1 MPYMQAGYV
10 MMTLPFSQSFTIL
23 TEILRV
29 VVGYKSVIAST
40 RSQQFN
46 KSSVMSGEEEEEEL
60 CEYERRRLAHIREN
74 RDLMRTLG
82 EWGNILCL
90 FVYVDTYILLSFS
103 FVAKAFVARALI
115 KFLFSSVFVFF
126 QPNI

>member
-1 MPYMQAGYV
+1 MQAGYV

-29 VVGYKSVIAST
+29 VVGYKGVIAST

-46 KSSVMSGEEEEEEL
+46 ESSVMSGEEEEEEL

-82 EWGNILCL
+82 ELENILCL
-90 FVYVDTYILLSFS
+90 FVFEDT
-103 FVAKAFVARALI
+103 
-115 KFLFSSVFVFF
+115 
-126 QPNI
+126 